1 MLLNCVRL
9 EMRLHLVEEAQVLG
23 VLRGLLPRLLLGRRI
38 LVVGEVERDDV
49 EARYGLRR
57 RRGLLEDDVLRA
69 EVDELLLAHLA
80 QRLGQNGAGL
90 DLDVASQRLEDSDQ
104 IGANLALVVA
114 AHETLVSLAVVRS
127 KLKVLLAADRVL
139 VRERDGESGHGVCR
153 W

>member
-1 MLLNCVRL
+1 MLLNCVRIEVL
-9 EMRLHLVEEAQVLG
+9 LHLLEEAQVLG
-23 VLRGLLPRLLLGRRI
+23 VLRRLLPRLLLGLRI

-57 RRGLLEDDVLRA
+57 RRGLLEDDVLHA

-90 DLDVASQRLEDSDQ
+90 DQDMASQRLEIGEQ
-104 IGANLALVVA
+104 IGANLALAVA
-114 AHETLVSLAVVRS
+114 VHETLVSLAVVLG

-139 VRERDGESGHGVCR
+139 VCERDGESGHGVCR
-153 W
+153 